1 MKMKAV
7 RMQLAYQRGALS
19 LLWCAVFAGLFT
31 FAAMALLSSW
41 RYERNIFAEGWSRL
55 MHTAEVQ
62 TLRKTA
68 DRLKSDES
76 AAIRQCT
83 VNGKVTYSNVECNAK
98 NATSRKVDLHDT
110 QGIEQPKVLSPD
122 VVEKDAPADLR
133 NKIIE
138 KAISR

>member
-1 MKMKAV
+1 
-7 RMQLAYQRGALS
+7 MQLAYQRGALS
-19 LLWCAVFAGLFT
+19 LLWCAIFAGLFT
-31 FAAMALLSSW
+31 LAAMALLFSW

-55 MHTAEVQ
+55 MHMAEVQ

-68 DRLKSDES
+68 DRMKSDQS
-76 AAIRQCT
+76 ATIRQCT

-98 NATSRKVDLHDT
+98 NAAGRKVDLHDT
-110 QGIEQPKVLSPD
+110 QGIEPPKAQPPD
-122 VVEKDAPADLR
+122 VVEKATPEDLR

>member
-1 MKMKAV
+1 
-7 RMQLAYQRGALS
+7 MQLAYQRGALS

-31 FAAMALLSSW
+31 FAAMALLFSW

-62 TLRKTA
+62 TLLKTA
-68 DRLKSDES
+68 DRMKSDES

-83 VNGKVTYSNVECNAK
+83 VNGKVTYSNVECDAK
-98 NATSRKVDLHDT
+98 NATSRTVDLHDT
-110 QGIEQPKVLSPD
+110 QGIEQPKALPSD

-138 KAISR
+138 RAISR